1 MNRREPI
8 EFDRPL
14 YRPKPMDRCR
24 VEVISATP
32 NPQQVMYAAMHQ
44 DYSENFVFDEKPQWP
59 DEAGAGELIV
69 KRLLAGERGHY
80 GPLEHPQIVLNCGFF
95 PHSVMQQARTHR
107 VGISFDV
114 QCLAGDTAVTFLHAS
129 GALRRIKISE
139 LYDLWSNGE
148 AATRER
154 EIRGRHGE
162 EPGQYRRD
170 CKRRLRKMRLRVLNE
185 ETEVFEIS
193 HIKSVMH
200 SGIQPV
206 YRITLADGK
215 TLDCT
220 ANHRLLT
227 DAGWQHMGDALGLM
241 TDENHQVL
249 AQTKSCKVLCNG
261 TTLQPEALYTHKAWL
276 EEQIKH
282 GLTAKQIAEQCS
294 CAPNT
299 VHNWA
304 KRHNLQLP
312 SGRHKGLKRM
322 VGEGLY
328 RQRDWL
334 ETQLDAGKTAYQMA
348 NAASC
353 SVETVKKWVYH
364 HGLQLNL
371 RSPGPDQPWNK
382 DRKGYQLNLSDA
394 ELERRRDWGLQH
406 KRAEKSPFWRSGV
419 SKNRE
424 LIGAWTR
431 RMAPQVHQKF
441 NYVCQHCG
449 KRGDQLH
456 AHHLVPVY
464 ADESLAYEFENL
476 VSVCKPCHELIH
488 HNHFEAQFAQEFQP
502 AVQTEVW
509 QSKPKSQGRKLRA
522 HPVEVVDVEYLGM
535 QDTYDLEVDG
545 PWHNFVANG
554 LVVHNSMRYTGA
566 RVVEIADGRRDVE
579 DIFYLRPVGDYRDR
593 QGKRYHYSV
602 AQRQRDLD
610 WCYKAAQGYK
620 ADIEAGW
627 SEEHARGKL
636 PFDYRQHF
644 VMSVNVRSFM
654 HFLDLR
660 SKKDAQIE
668 IQKLCDL
675 MWPHFQEW
683 VPAIADWYETTRL
696 GKARLSP

>member
-1 MNRREPI
+1 
-8 EFDRPL
+8 
-14 YRPKPMDRCR
+14 MDRCR
-24 VEVISATP
+24 VEVISKTP

-44 DYSENFVFDEKPQWP
+44 DYSENFVVDERPQWP
-59 DEAGAGELIV
+59 DEAAAGELIV

-114 QCLAGDTAVTFLHAS
+114 QCLAGDTEVTFLHAS
-129 GALRRIKISE
+129 GALRKLKIGQ
-139 LYDLWSNGE
+139 LYGLWSNGE
-148 AATRER
+148 AAIRER
-154 EIRGRHGE
+154 KIRGRQGE

-185 ETEVFEIS
+185 ETGLFEIS
-193 HIKSVMH
+193 HISSVMH
-200 SGIQPV
+200 SGTQPV
-206 YRITLADGK
+206 YRVTLADGK

-227 DAGWQHMGDALGLM
+227 DQGWQHMGDALGLV
-241 TDENHQVL
+241 TDNQHQVL
-249 AQTKSCKVLCNG
+249 ARTKNCNVLCNG
-261 TTLQPEALYTHKAWL
+261 TILQPEALYAHRSWFAAQV
-276 EEQIKH
+276 ER
-282 GLTAKQIAEQCS
+282 GLSAKQIAELCNCS
-294 CAPNT
+294 PNT
-299 VHNWA
+299 IYKTA
-304 KRHNLQLP
+304 KKHQLQLP
-312 SGRHKGLKRM
+312 SGRHKGLKRV

-334 ETQLDAGKTAYQMA
+334 EDQLAKGQTTDQMA
-348 NAASC
+348 HSAAC
-353 SVETVKKWVYH
+353 SIETIKKWVYH
-364 HGLQLNL
+364 HGLSLNK
-371 RSPGPDQPWNK
+371 RSPGPETPWNK
-382 DRKGYQLNLSDA
+382 NRKGYKLNLSDA
-394 ELERRRDWGLQH
+394 ERERRRNWGLQNR
-406 KRAEKSPFWRSGV
+406 RAEQSSFWRGGV
-419 SKNRE
+419 STERE
-424 LIGAWTR
+424 LVGAWTR

-441 NYVCQHCG
+441 NYVCQRCG
-449 KRGDQLH
+449 QRGGQLH

-464 ADESLAYEFENL
+464 ADESLAYDFENL
-476 VSVCKPCHELIH
+476 VSLCKDCHEHIH
-488 HNHFEAQFAQEFQP
+488 HNHLEKSFAEDFQP
-502 AVQTEVW
+502 ILKAEKW
-509 QSKPKSQGRKLRA
+509 PSKPKSRGRKLRA

-535 QDTYDLEVDG
+535 QETYDLEVEG

-554 LVVHNSMRYTGA
+554 LVVHNSMRYTGR
-566 RVVEIADGRRDVE
+566 RVVEIAEGKRNVE

-602 AQRQRDLD
+602 DQRQRDLD
-610 WCYKAAQGYK
+610 WCFKAAQGYK
-620 ADIEAGW
+620 TDIEAGW

-668 IQKLCDL
+668 IQRLCDL
-675 MWPHFQEW
+675 MWPHFQDW
-683 VPAIADWYETTRL
+683 VPAIATWYETTRL